1 MIVDLAPCV
10 LAVGVFDGVHRGH
23 QSLLTTARHEAE
35 KRNLPLH
42 VMTFDPH
49 PAAILRPDAQPPL
62 LTEPPRRVE
71 LLKRLGAKL
80 VDVVP
85 FDSGIAATTADEFAL
100 EYFVHRHHAQV
111 IVVGANFRFGRD
123 AQGDGEFLSALGLRL
138 GFESIVVPLAADN
151 AQWSSTRVRAALAEG
166 DVALARS
173 ILGRPHELTG
183 EVQHGDGRGRELGL
197 PTANLALASNLAI
210 PSPGVYAGYLIE
222 GSDSPD
228 PLPAAVSVGSNPQF
242 GGQELRVE
250 AYVLDRSDL
259 NLYGRNVTVEF
270 VERLR
275 NQEVFAS
282 LGEYLEQMPRD
293 IEATRAALAEAQKLS
308 ADTLGRHRRS

>member
-1 MIVDLAPCV
+1 MDLPPCV

-23 QSLLTTARHEAE
+23 QSLLSTARQEAE
-35 KRNLPLH
+35 QRNLPLH

-49 PAAILRPDAQPPL
+49 PAAILRPDAQPQL
-62 LTEPPRRVE
+62 LTEPARRVE
-71 LLKRLGAKL
+71 LLKEFGADV

-85 FDSGIAATTADEFAL
+85 FDSAIAATTADEFAL

-123 AQGDGEFLSALGLRL
+123 AQGDGEFLAALGLRL
-138 GFESIVVPLAADN
+138 GFDSIVVPLAADN

-166 DVALARS
+166 DVEGARA

-183 EVQHGDGRGRELGL
+183 TVHHGDGRGRELGL
-197 PTANLALASNLAI
+197 PTANLALVSNMAI
-210 PSPGVYAGYLIE
+210 PASGVYAGYLSE
-222 GSDSPD
+222 GEDD
-228 PLPAAVSVGSNPQF
+228 PVALPAAISVGSNPQF

-250 AYVLDRSDL
+250 AYVLDRSNLDL
-259 NLYGRNVTVEF
+259 YDRKVTVEF
-270 VERLR
+270 IERLR
-275 NQEVFAS
+275 PQEVFAS
-282 LGEYLEQMPRD
+282 LEEYLEQMPRD
-293 IEATRAALAEAQKLS
+293 VQATRLALAQAENSS

>member
-1 MIVDLAPCV
+1 MDLAPCV

-23 QSLLTTARHEAE
+23 QSLLTSARHEAE

-49 PAAILRPDAQPPL
+49 PAAILRPGAQPPL

-71 LLKRLGAKL
+71 LLEQFGADG

-100 EYFVHRHHAQV
+100 EYFVNRHHAQV

-166 DVALARS
+166 DVSLARS

-183 EVQHGDGRGRELGL
+183 VVQHGDGRGRQLGL
-197 PTANLALASNLAI
+197 PTANLALAPSIAI
-210 PSPGVYAGYLIE
+210 PAPGVYAGYLIAGE
-222 GSDSPD
+222 GDRD
-228 PLPAAVSVGSNPQF
+228 ALPAAISVGSNPQF

-259 NLYGRNVTVEF
+259 DLYDRIVTVEF

-275 NQEVFAS
+275 AQEVFGS
-282 LGEYLEQMPRD
+282 LEEYLEQMPRD
-293 IEATRAALAEAQKLS
+293 VQATRLALAEAES
-308 ADTLGRHRRS
+308 AAADTLGRHRRS

>member
-1 MIVDLAPCV
+1 VDLAPCV

-23 QSLLTTARHEAE
+23 QSLLTSARHEAE

-49 PAAILRPDAQPPL
+49 PAAILRPGAQPPL

-71 LLKRLGAKL
+71 LLEQFGADG

-100 EYFVHRHHAQV
+100 EYFVNRHHAQV

-166 DVALARS
+166 DVSLARS

-183 EVQHGDGRGRELGL
+183 VVQHGDGRGRQLGL
-197 PTANLALASNLAI
+197 PTANLALAPSIAI
-210 PSPGVYAGYLIE
+210 PAPGVYAGYLIAGE
-222 GSDSPD
+222 GDRD
-228 PLPAAVSVGSNPQF
+228 ALPAAISVGSNPQF

-259 NLYGRNVTVEF
+259 DLYDRIVTVEF

-275 NQEVFAS
+275 AQEVFGS
-282 LGEYLEQMPRD
+282 LEEYLEQMPRD
-293 IEATRAALAEAQKLS
+293 VQATRWALAEVEDSS

>member
-1 MIVDLAPCV
+1 MDLAPCV

-23 QSLLTTARHEAE
+23 QSLLTSARHEAE

-49 PAAILRPDAQPPL
+49 PAAILRPGAQPPL

-71 LLKRLGAKL
+71 LLEQFGADG

-100 EYFVHRHHAQV
+100 EYFVNRHHAQV

-166 DVALARS
+166 DVSLARS

-183 EVQHGDGRGRELGL
+183 VVQHGDGRGRQLGL
-197 PTANLALASNLAI
+197 PTANLALAPSIAI
-210 PSPGVYAGYLIE
+210 PAPGVYAGYLIAGE
-222 GSDSPD
+222 GDRD
-228 PLPAAVSVGSNPQF
+228 ALPAAISVGSNPQF

-259 NLYGRNVTVEF
+259 DLYDRIVTVEF

-275 NQEVFAS
+275 AQEVFGS
-282 LGEYLEQMPRD
+282 LEEYLEQMPRD
-293 IEATRAALAEAQKLS
+293 VQATRLALAQAERAS
-308 ADTLGRHRRS
+308 ADTLGCHRRS

>member
-1 MIVDLAPCV
+1 MDLAPCV

-23 QSLLTTARHEAE
+23 QSLLTAARHEAE

-49 PAAILRPDAQPPL
+49 PAAILRPGAQPPL

-71 LLKRLGAKL
+71 LLEQFGADG

-100 EYFVHRHHAQV
+100 EYFVNRHHAQV

-166 DVALARS
+166 DVSLARS

-183 EVQHGDGRGRELGL
+183 EVQHGDGRGRQLGL
-197 PTANLALASNLAI
+197 PTANLALAPSIAI
-210 PSPGVYAGYLIE
+210 PAPGVYAGYLIAGE
-222 GSDSPD
+222 GDRD
-228 PLPAAVSVGSNPQF
+228 ALPAAISVGSNPQF

-259 NLYGRNVTVEF
+259 DLYDRIVTVEF

-275 NQEVFAS
+275 AQEVFGS
-282 LGEYLEQMPRD
+282 LEEYLEQMPRD
-293 IEATRAALAEAQKLS
+293 VQATRLALAEVEDSS